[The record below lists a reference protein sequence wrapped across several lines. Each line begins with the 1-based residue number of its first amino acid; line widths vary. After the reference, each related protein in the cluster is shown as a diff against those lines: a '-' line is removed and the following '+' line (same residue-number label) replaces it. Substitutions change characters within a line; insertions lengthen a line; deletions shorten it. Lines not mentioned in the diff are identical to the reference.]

1 MHRRRFLALAS
12 GALVGLGGCTSSD
25 TRPVDTTSEPTETE
39 NGVIDR
45 LAGNDSGGSTDE
57 DSPDIV
63 VTSHEL
69 VTTDDTY
76 RQSAAV
82 LALMENVGPTPSG
95 GIRVTARF
103 FDEDDNPLDVATEY
117 LIGLNP
123 GETWKAYIPYYD
135 DGVNVASHDLEA
147 AFQVEP
153 LPRVPEGIELLDSQ
167 LDTEDSEAVKAE
179 LTGRLRNVG
188 EEPFEYLKAEAK
200 FYADETTVLTSNYA
214 STTNLETED
223 EWSFTVTYLPYDEEW
238 ASPITDYE
246 LHVVDSPY

>member
-12 GALVGLGGCTSSD
+12 GALAGVGGCTSRD
-25 TRPVDTTSEPTETE
+25 TRTVDTTSEPTETE
-39 NGVIDR
+39 NGVIDA
-45 LAGNDSGGSTDE
+45 LAGNDSGGSSDE

-76 RQSAAV
+76 RQAAAV
-82 LALMENVGPTPSG
+82 LALMENVGPAPSG
-95 GIRVTARF
+95 GVRVTARF

-135 DGVNVASHDLEA
+135 DGVNVASHELEA

-153 LPRVPEGIELLDSQ
+153 LPRLPEGIELLDSQ
-167 LDTEDSEAVKAE
+167 LDAEDVEAE
-179 LTGRLRNVG
+179 LTGRVRNVG
-188 EEPFEYLKAEAK
+188 EEAHGYLKAEAK

-214 STTNLETED
+214 STTNLEAEA
-223 EWSFTVTYLPYDEEW
+223 EWPFTVTYLPYADEW